1 MNDRPVALVTGAS
14 RGIGRAVARALGRS
28 GFDIAAVARPH
39 PTTDARCSLETLGQE
54 IEAEGR
60 GFVYAHAD
68 VADLECHDAIL
79 SEIQERFGRLDV
91 FVSNAGVAPDPRRD
105 VLDMTPESF
114 DQVLAV
120 NLRGAVFLAQKVARR
135 MLEQTGS
142 RDSRTSFVLRQAQH
156 ERNPEPF
163 ALSLSKGERA
173 GAIPGFTPAIVF
185 ITSVSAE
192 RSSVNRAEYCVS
204 KAGLSMAARVFADR
218 LAPHGVRVFE
228 VRPGIIR
235 TDMTAATKEK
245 YDRLIAEGL
254 VPQARWGEPEDVAR
268 AVVALVR
275 GDFDYSTGM
284 ILDVGG
290 GLSIPRL

>member
-14 RGIGRAVARALGRS
+14 RGIGRAVALALGRN

-39 PTTDARCSLETLGQE
+39 PKSDARCGLETLGQE
-54 IEAEGR
+54 IEASGR
-60 GFVYAHAD
+60 RFVHAHAD
-68 VADLECHDAIL
+68 VADLGGHEAIL
-79 SEIQERFGRLDV
+79 STIHERFGRLDV
-91 FVSNAGVAPDPRRD
+91 LVCNAGVAPDPRRD

-114 DQVLAV
+114 DRVLAV

-135 MLEQTGS
+135 MLEQ
-142 RDSRTSFVLRQAQH
+142 
-156 ERNPEPF
+156 
-163 ALSLSKGERA
+163 A
-173 GAIPGFTPAIVF
+173 GTTRGFTPVIVF

-204 KAGLSMAARVFADR
+204 KAGLSMAARVLADR
-218 LAPHGVRVFE
+218 LAAHGVRVFE

-235 TDMTAATKEK
+235 TDMTRAAKAK
-245 YDRLIAEGL
+245 YDRLVAEGL

-268 AVVALVR
+268 AVAALVG

-284 ILDVGG
+284 IIDVGG
-290 GLSIPRL
+290 GLSIPRLE

>member
-14 RGIGRAVARALGRS
+14 RGIGRAIALALGRG

-39 PTTDARCSLETLGQE
+39 PKADPQCSLETLGREVQ
-54 IEAEGR
+54 AEGR
-60 GFVYAHAD
+60 NFVHAHAD
-68 VADLECHDAIL
+68 VADLEGHDAVL
-79 SEIQERFGRLDV
+79 SKIQERFGRLDV
-91 FVSNAGVAPDPRRD
+91 FVSNAGIAPDPRRD
-105 VLDMTPESF
+105 VLEMTPQSF
-114 DQVLAV
+114 DRLLAV

-135 MLEQTGS
+135 MLDAVG
-142 RDSRTSFVLRQAQH
+142 R
-156 ERNPEPF
+156 
-163 ALSLSKGERA
+163 
-173 GAIPGFTPAIVF
+173 IPGFAPAIVF

-218 LAPHGVRVFE
+218 LASDGIRVFE
-228 VRPGIIR
+228 VRPGVIR

-245 YDRLIAEGL
+245 YDRQIAEGL
-254 VPQARWGEPEDVAR
+254 IPQARWGTPEDVAR
-268 AVVALVR
+268 VVVALVR

-284 ILDVGG
+284 IVDVSG